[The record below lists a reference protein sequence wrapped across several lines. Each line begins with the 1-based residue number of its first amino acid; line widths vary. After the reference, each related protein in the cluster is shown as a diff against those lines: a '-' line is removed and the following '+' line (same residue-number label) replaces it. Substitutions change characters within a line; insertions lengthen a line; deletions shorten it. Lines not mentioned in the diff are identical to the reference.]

1 MIQSIYFYSLHSSQW
16 AVVTAESMAWENK
29 GTRTTRLY
37 MEKDETKWSSDV
49 KDTVVNL
56 VDAVDP
62 LTCGALASGSM
73 SWHDDQRLSFLLL
86 AAVVRERLM
95 VRVV

>member
-1 MIQSIYFYSLHSSQW
+1 MVF
-16 AVVTAESMAWENK
+16 
-29 GTRTTRLY
+29 GG
-37 MEKDETKWSSDV
+37 

-62 LTCGALASGSM
+62 LTCGALASESM

-86 AAVVRERLM
+86 AAVVRERVM
-95 VRVV
+95 VRCCWVTVRQTSGLN